1 MAQSFNNLRVGKTF
15 KLTNFGE
22 TYEFEILEILA
33 DGDCQLKDTNTLEKY
48 RLFDLIYLGKGDDFD
63 IESL

>member
-33 DGDCQLKDTNTLEKY
+33 DGDCQLKDINTLEKY
-48 RLFDLIYLGKGDDFD
+48 RLFDLICLGKGDDFD